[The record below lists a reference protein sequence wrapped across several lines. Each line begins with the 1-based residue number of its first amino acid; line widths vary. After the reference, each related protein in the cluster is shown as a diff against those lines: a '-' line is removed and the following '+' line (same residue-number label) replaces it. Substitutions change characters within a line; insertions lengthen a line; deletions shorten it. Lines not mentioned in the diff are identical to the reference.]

1 MQRAAADS
9 AAADPIVGRVLEG
22 RYRIFARIARGGM
35 STVYSAIDERLD
47 RRVAVKVMSGAL
59 SADPAFAD
67 RFAREARAA
76 AKLSHLNV
84 VAVYDQGSD
93 ADHVFLVME
102 LVPGRTLRDL
112 ITERGKLSEA
122 EAVSIMEP
130 VLGALA
136 AAHRAG
142 LVHRDIKPEN
152 ILLSDDG
159 VVKVADFGLARAVD
173 TDPSST
179 RTGLMMG
186 TVAYCAPE
194 QISRGEADQRSDVYA
209 AGVVLFELLTGAV
222 PYVGEN
228 AMSVA
233 YQHVHSRVPA
243 ASSRVR
249 GIDESLD
256 DLIIRATDSDPS
268 FRPADA
274 GVMLAELHDI
284 RDELRLPVTAVP
296 PRTRPARR
304 AAASFDMAGAS
315 SLDSVATTEYIA
327 LGGSGA
333 AGPNATTVAP
343 LDQFLDPADRTRR
356 AALPPN
362 ADAAA
367 REGNR
372 DATVSRP
379 SRAKAPLSRA
389 AQVKRR
395 RRRRTLIAF
404 LVLALLGAAAGFGAW
419 WMVAGRYT
427 AIPNVHGAP
436 FDTASAA
443 LHQAGFTNVVEKKAF
458 DEIVPK
464 NSVISTSPSAGD
476 RLLPSKPVTVVVSS
490 GQERFTLPD
499 VRKGTEAGAR
509 AALAKVVTSD
519 GTAALQVVVTQ
530 QSNDSVAKGQVI
542 GTNPPAG
549 TAVKRNDAVTVIVSS
564 GPPIVAIPDVSGKSQ
579 GDASAAL
586 KTAGFKVATVSAYSD
601 TVAGGVVISQSPAA
615 GQQAVKFS
623 SVTLTVSQG
632 PEYVDVPSVGG
643 QPADSANQTLTGAGF
658 KVVINKVYGGHLG
671 LVVGMDIDKND
682 QNPNDS
688 GQARVGATITLDVA

>member
-1 MQRAAADS
+1 MQKAAADS

-22 RYRIFARIARGGM
+22 RYRIIARIARGGM
-35 STVYSAIDERLD
+35 STVYTALDERLD

-76 AKLSHLNV
+76 ARLSHLNV

-102 LVPGRTLRDL
+102 LVSGRTLRDL
-112 ITERGKLSEA
+112 ITERGRLSEA

-142 LVHRDIKPEN
+142 LVHRDVKPEN

-249 GIDESLD
+249 GIDEAFD

-296 PRTRPARR
+296 PRPRPARR
-304 AAASFDMAGAS
+304 PSSAYEVAGANG
-315 SLDSVATTEYIA
+315 LDSVATTEFIA
-327 LGGSGA
+327 LNGA
-333 AGPNATTVAP
+333 AGPNPTTVAP
-343 LDQFLDPADRTRR
+343 LEQFLDPGDRSRR
-356 AALPPN
+356 DRGAP
-362 ADAAA
+362 DRSIDGA
-367 REGNR
+367 R
-372 DATVSRP
+372 SKP
-379 SRAKAPLSRA
+379 PLSRA

-395 RRRRTLIAF
+395 RRRRTFIAF
-404 LVLALLGAAAGFGAW
+404 FVLALLGAAAGFGAW

-427 AIPNVHGAP
+427 QIPNVHGEP
-436 FDTASAA
+436 FDTATAA
-443 LHQAGFTNVVEKKAF
+443 LHQAGFNNIVEKTAF
-458 DEIVPK
+458 DETVPK
-464 NSVISTSPSAGD
+464 NLVISTSPTAGD
-476 RLLPSKPVTVVVSS
+476 RLLGSKPVTVVVSS
-490 GQERFTLPD
+490 GQERFKIPD
-499 VRKGTEAGAR
+499 VHAGNEAAAR

-519 GTAALQVVVTQ
+519 GSPALQVVVTQ
-530 QSNDSVAKGQVI
+530 QASDTVAKGQVI

-564 GPPIVAIPDVSGKSQ
+564 GPPVVTIPNVAGKSQ
-579 GDASAAL
+579 SDATNAL
-586 KTAGFKVATVSAYSD
+586 KAAGFKVTTASAYSD
-601 TVAGGVVISQSPAA
+601 TVASGLVISQSPAA
-615 GQQAVKFS
+615 NQQAVKFS
-623 SVTLTVSQG
+623 TVTLTVSQG
-632 PEYVDVPSVGG
+632 PQYVDIPSVGG
-643 QPADSANQTLTGAGF
+643 QRVEAASQSLTNAGF
-658 KVVINKVYGGHLG
+658 NVKIKKVYGGHLG
-671 LVVGMDIDKND
+671 LVVGMDVDQSD
-682 QNPNDS
+682 QNPNNS
-688 GQARVGATITLDVA
+688 NQAQVGSTITLDVA